1 MNYAS
6 VAFESLLRL
15 DRTREREAPR
25 YKCSRK
31 LEVVAR
37 VTMGKIFCLVCT
49 VLLDIRANGTQLLGW
64 LELGFNAAGNWF
76 FSVRHNPHP
85 WRFLLPT
92 CWWRTMILCAY

>member
-15 DRTREREAPR
+15 DRTGEREAPR

-76 FSVRHNPHP
+76 FSPYGI
-85 WRFLLPT
+85 
-92 CWWRTMILCAY
+92 ILILGDFCCQHAGGGP